1 MPRRKS
7 VNIKRIIIPDP
18 IYGSELIS
26 KFINV
31 VMECGKKNV
40 ARKIV
45 YEALSGATGSE
56 DKEKVLDFFIR
67 AFEQL
72 IPHVEVR
79 ARRVG
84 GSVYQIPVKVHQDR
98 AEALALRWLVK
109 AAATRND
116 ETMGKRLAKELQE
129 AVEGRGNAVKKKVD
143 VHKMAEANRAFS
155 HFAW

>member
-1 MPRRKS
+1 MGGAHPTTACPVAQS
-7 VNIKRIIIPDP
+7 SYCGICASYGHTVGECPDH
-18 IYGSELIS
+18 
-26 KFINV
+26 
-31 VMECGKKNV
+31 
-40 ARKIV
+40 A
-45 YEALSGATGSE
+45 
-56 DKEKVLDFFIR
+56 VLEHR
-67 AFEQL
+67 VPQYVEQL
-72 IPHVEVR
+72 IPHVVVR